1 MRVLNYMEIFDK
13 VLKAY
18 DEELSQLKE
27 TLGNGSAE
35 DYPHYRQLVG
45 SIASIEW
52 AKQTLKNVLKKTM
65 EDD

>member
-1 MRVLNYMEIFDK
+1 MEIFDK

>member
-1 MRVLNYMEIFDK
+1 MEIFDK

-18 DEELSQLKE
+18 DEEVRNLKE
-27 TLGNGSAE
+27 TLGHGSAE
-35 DYPHYRQLVG
+35 DYSHYRQLVG

-52 AKQTLKNVLKKTM
+52 AKQTLKDILKQTM

>member
-1 MRVLNYMEIFDK
+1 MEIFDK

-52 AKQTLKNVLKKTM
+52 AKQTLKKCIKTNNGG
-65 EDD
+65 

>member
-1 MRVLNYMEIFDK
+1 MEIFDK

-18 DEELSQLKE
+18 DEEVRNLKE

-35 DYPHYRQLVG
+35 DYSHYRQLVG

-52 AKQTLKNVLKKTM
+52 AKQTLKDVLKQTM

>member
-1 MRVLNYMEIFDK
+1 MEIFDK

-35 DYPHYRQLVG
+35 DYPLYRQLVG

-52 AKQTLKNVLKKTM
+52 ATQTLKTILKRRM
-65 EDD
+65 END

>member
-1 MRVLNYMEIFDK
+1 MELFDI
-13 VLKAY
+13 VLKTYA
-18 DEELSQLKE
+18 EELSQLKE

-45 SIASIEW
+45 SIASIQW
-52 AKQTLKNVLKKTM
+52 AKQTLKDVLKQTM

>member
-1 MRVLNYMEIFDK
+1 VEIFDQ

>member
-1 MRVLNYMEIFDK
+1 MEIFDK

-18 DEELSQLKE
+18 DEEAKNLKE

-52 AKQTLKNVLKKTM
+52 AKQTLKDVLKKTM

>member
-1 MRVLNYMEIFDK
+1 MEIFDK
-13 VLKAY
+13 VLKTY

-52 AKQTLKNVLKKTM
+52 AKQTLKNVLKQTM

>member
-1 MRVLNYMEIFDK
+1 MEIFDK

-18 DEELSQLKE
+18 DEEARNLKE

-52 AKQTLKNVLKKTM
+52 AKQTLKDVLKKTM

>member
-1 MRVLNYMEIFDK
+1 MEIFDK
-13 VLKAY
+13 VLKTY

>member
-1 MRVLNYMEIFDK
+1 MEIFDK

-52 AKQTLKNVLKKTM
+52 ATQTLKNVLKQTM

>member
-1 MRVLNYMEIFDK
+1 MEIFDK
-13 VLKAY
+13 VLKTY

-45 SIASIEW
+45 SFASIEW
-52 AKQTLKNVLKKTM
+52 AKQTLKNVLKQTM

>member
-1 MRVLNYMEIFDK
+1 MEIFDE

-18 DEELSQLKE
+18 SEESRNLKE

-35 DYPHYRQLVG
+35 DYPHDMQLVG

-52 AKQTLKNVLKKTM
+52 AKQTLKNVLKQTM

>member
-1 MRVLNYMEIFDK
+1 MEIFDK

-18 DEELSQLKE
+18 DEEARNLKE

-35 DYPHYRQLVG
+35 DYSHYRQLVG

-52 AKQTLKNVLKKTM
+52 AKQTLKDVLKQTM

>member
-1 MRVLNYMEIFDK
+1 MCWTIVEIFDK

>member
-1 MRVLNYMEIFDK
+1 MEIFDK
-13 VLKAY
+13 VLKTY

-52 AKQTLKNVLKKTM
+52 AKQTLKKILKRRM
-65 EDD
+65 END

>member
-1 MRVLNYMEIFDK
+1 VEIFDK

>member
-1 MRVLNYMEIFDK
+1 MEIFDK

-65 EDD
+65 EDN

>member
-1 MRVLNYMEIFDK
+1 MEIFDK
-13 VLKAY
+13 VLKTY

-45 SIASIEW
+45 SIASIQW
-52 AKQTLKNVLKKTM
+52 AKQTLKDVLKQTM

>member
-1 MRVLNYMEIFDK
+1 VEIFDK

-52 AKQTLKNVLKKTM
+52 AKQTLKNVLKQTM

>member
-1 MRVLNYMEIFDK
+1 MEIFDK

-45 SIASIEW
+45 SIASIQW
-52 AKQTLKNVLKKTM
+52 AKQTLKDVLKQTM

>member
-1 MRVLNYMEIFDK
+1 MEIFDQ

>member
-1 MRVLNYMEIFDK
+1 MEIFDK

-18 DEELSQLKE
+18 DEEARNLKE

-35 DYPHYRQLVG
+35 DYPHYRTLVG
-45 SIASIEW
+45 DIASIEW
-52 AKQTLKNVLKKTM
+52 ATRTLKTILKRRM

>member
-1 MRVLNYMEIFDK
+1 MEIFDK
-13 VLKAY
+13 VLKTY

-35 DYPHYRQLVG
+35 DYPHYRQLVA
-45 SIASIEW
+45 SIASIQW
-52 AKQTLKNVLKKTM
+52 AKQTLKDVLKQTM

>member
-1 MRVLNYMEIFDK
+1 MEIFEE
-13 VLKAY
+13 VLKVY
-18 DEELSQLKE
+18 DEEIKKLQE

-52 AKQTLKNVLKKTM
+52 AKQTLKNVLKQTM

>member
-1 MRVLNYMEIFDK
+1 MEIFDK

-18 DEELSQLKE
+18 DEEVSQLKE

>member
-1 MRVLNYMEIFDK
+1 MEIFDE

-18 DEELSQLKE
+18 SEESRNLKE

-52 AKQTLKNVLKKTM
+52 ANTNIKNNFKT
-65 EDD
+65 

>member
-1 MRVLNYMEIFDK
+1 MEIFDK
-13 VLKAY
+13 VLRAY
-18 DEELSQLKE
+18 DEEARNLKE

-45 SIASIEW
+45 SIVSIEW
-52 AKQTLKNVLKKTM
+52 AKQTLKDVLKQTM

>member
-1 MRVLNYMEIFDK
+1 MEIFDK

-52 AKQTLKNVLKKTM
+52 AKQTLKNVLKQTM

>member
-1 MRVLNYMEIFDK
+1 MEIFDK

-18 DEELSQLKE
+18 DEEARNLKE

-52 AKQTLKNVLKKTM
+52 AKQTLKDVLKQTM

>member
-1 MRVLNYMEIFDK
+1 MEIFDK

-35 DYPHYRQLVG
+35 DYSHYRQLVG

>member
-1 MRVLNYMEIFDK
+1 MEIFDK
-13 VLKAY
+13 VLKTY

-45 SIASIEW
+45 SIASIQW
-52 AKQTLKNVLKKTM
+52 AKQTLKNVLKQTM

>member
-1 MRVLNYMEIFDK
+1 MEIFDK

-27 TLGNGSAE
+27 PLGNGSAE

-52 AKQTLKNVLKKTM
+52 AKQTLKNVLKQTM